1 MKLNFV
7 VNKLV
12 VKVTVHSV
20 DGSEHKLENI
30 FLLKVL
36 ANLLTNKVT
45 NNQIKENSEKV
56 VGIVKVNI
64 KLKND
69 KKKT

>member
-1 MKLNFV
+1 MKPNFV
-7 VNKLV
+7 ANELA

-20 DGSEHKLENI
+20 GGSEHKRENI

-36 ANLLTNKVT
+36 VNPLTNKVT
-45 NNQIKENSEKV
+45 NNQIKENLEKV

-64 KLKND
+64 KLKNA